1 MLLSIVSNSFA
12 NSVDK
17 KAVNATRDGENYF
30 RDFLK
35 RVTQVEP
42 SEGSASKIINSESE
56 LRSVLCQLYTRNNE
70 TDAVLDQR
78 DLRIILEMRKLNLK
92 LISIE
97 KKVEELR
104 SFLGDIIRDELKAI
118 KEEMLRVVRQSNTLN
133 AE

>member
-1 MLLSIVSNSFA
+1 LLLSIVSNSFA

-118 KEEMLRVVRQSNTLN
+118 KEEMLRVVRQSSTLN

>member
-1 MLLSIVSNSFA
+1 LLSIVSNSFA

-118 KEEMLRVVRQSNTLN
+118 KEEMLRVVRQSSTLN